1 MSGPDFSAADYPTAE
16 KCPDQVRGQRG
27 KSLEALTLEA
37 AMSGEIEMADLRIT
51 PEALLRQA
59 QIARSV
65 GRAALAANLE
75 RAAEMAALPQDRIM
89 QIYELLRPG
98 RARTPE
104 ALQSAA
110 AELRNDWGAPALAAF
125 VEEAAELYARRGLFR
140 VRY

>member
-1 MSGPDFSAADYPTAE
+1 MTNPDFSAADYPTAE
-16 KCPDQVRGQRG
+16 KCPDQVRGHRG

-65 GRAALAANLE
+65 GRAALAENFE
-75 RAAEMAALPQDRIM
+75 RAAEMTALPQEKIM

-98 RARTPE
+98 RAPDAE

-110 AELRNDWGAPALAAF
+110 AELHNEWSAPALAAF
-125 VEEAAELYARRGLFR
+125 LEEAAEVYARRGLFR